1 MQKGNSEL
9 SPNGVETS
17 TDTLARQLERIA
29 NLLALL
35 VTHGKPQMEQI
46 AVLSGA
52 GYSSAEIAQ
61 LVGTT
66 RNTVSVALSQMKS
79 RKQKK
84 PKKAKKKG

>member
-1 MQKGNSEL
+1 M
-9 SPNGVETS
+9 
-17 TDTLARQLERIA
+17 ERIA
-29 NLLALL
+29 NLLGLL
-35 VTHGKPQMEQI
+35 VTHGKPQVEQI

-66 RNTVSVALSQMKS
+66 RNTVSVALSQMKAA

-84 PKKAKKKG
+84 PKKAKKRT

>member
-1 MQKGNSEL
+1 VQNENSQL
-9 SPNGVETS
+9 NGLS
-17 TDTLARQLERIA
+17 TDTVARQLERIA
-29 NLLALL
+29 NLLGLL

-61 LVGTT
+61 LIGTT
-66 RNTVSVALSQMKS
+66 RNTVSVALSQMKTA

-84 PKKAKKKG
+84 PKKVKKGS